1 MRVVIVEDEDV
12 IRNGLSNLVCKINND
27 IEVVATVN
35 NGSDAIEKIN
45 RTRPDLVI
53 TDIKMP
59 KLDGLEM
66 LNQLKAKGINHKT
79 IILSAYSEFEYA
91 QQAIKLG
98 VNEYILK
105 PISVIDM
112 TQALKNIEDQIVIS
126 NKLNE
131 KENEKNLSLN
141 DILKRI
147 VFTEDINEFEI
158 KELLKVKYNINY
170 DEKIGIFVLYTSM
183 YLDEYIV
190 NLKKRLK
197 DIFKSNY
204 DLECFIIENKEK
216 NEIVILFLNLIENRN
231 VLEGII
237 EKFFINKDK
246 KNWAV
251 GYARCNGIINIKST
265 FNSINEN
272 LEWNLSMTDKDI
284 VYLEKINNIYTLPI
298 YYPIDIESELRNNI
312 CNMNFEEIKKGFN
325 KFISYSKRD
334 LYNPKEIKN
343 NLIRFLWAVI
353 NITKE
358 INNSEE
364 LNIDTQRLL
373 TSLMLAKTW
382 NEIEY
387 TFNTLLKYIGEN
399 ITKNNE
405 ERYMSLLVKRAKS
418 LAYEF
423 YSKGITLEEISDKLN
438 VTPEYL
444 GTQFKK
450 EVGESFSI
458 YIKKYRINKA
468 KKLLL
473 STNLRLYQISERV
486 GYNDPKYFSK
496 VFKESTNYLPLEYKK
511 LYK

>member
-1 MRVVIVEDEDV
+1 M
-12 IRNGLSNLVCKINND
+12 
-27 IEVVATVN
+27 
-35 NGSDAIEKIN
+35 
-45 RTRPDLVI
+45 
-53 TDIKMP
+53 
-59 KLDGLEM
+59 
-66 LNQLKAKGINHKT
+66 
-79 IILSAYSEFEYA
+79 II
-91 QQAIKLG
+91 G
-98 VNEYILK
+98 V
-105 PISVIDM
+105 
-112 TQALKNIEDQIVIS
+112 
-126 NKLNE
+126 
-131 KENEKNLSLN
+131 
-141 DILKRI
+141 
-147 VFTEDINEFEI
+147 
-158 KELLKVKYNINY
+158 
-170 DEKIGIFVLYTSM
+170 
-183 YLDEYIV
+183 
-190 NLKKRLK
+190 
-197 DIFKSNY
+197 
-204 DLECFIIENKEK
+204 
-216 NEIVILFLNLIENRN
+216 
-231 VLEGII
+231 
-237 EKFFINKDK
+237 
-246 KNWAV
+246 
-251 GYARCNGIINIKST
+251 
-265 FNSINEN
+265 
-272 LEWNLSMTDKDI
+272 
-284 VYLEKINNIYTLPI
+284 
-298 YYPIDIESELRNNI
+298 
-312 CNMNFEEIKKGFN
+312 
-325 KFISYSKRD
+325 
-334 LYNPKEIKN
+334 PKEIKN

-496 VFKESTNYLPLEYKK
+496 LFKESTNYLPLEYKK